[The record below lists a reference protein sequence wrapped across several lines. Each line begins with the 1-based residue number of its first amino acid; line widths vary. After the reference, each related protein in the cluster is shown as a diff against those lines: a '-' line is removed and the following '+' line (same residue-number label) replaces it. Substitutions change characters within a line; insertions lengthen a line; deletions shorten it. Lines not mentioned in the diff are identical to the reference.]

1 MGVVV
6 LEPHMGDAARED
18 RRRLGC
24 DESLNIAQTAA
35 YWQENRAYR
44 LFWESRWLKGR
55 RADPSETLLL
65 AGRGETTIENRC
77 SCTVSARAADAHHQ
91 RRRTCGRQGSRRAM

>member
-18 RRRLGC
+18 RRRLGG

-65 AGRGETTIENRC
+65 AGRRETTIENRC
-77 SCTVSARAADAHHQ
+77 SCTVSARAADAHH
-91 RRRTCGRQGSRRAM
+91 